1 MTAAPH
7 PSAPRGLRIERAAR
21 ALLADV
27 QARADRSAAG
37 RFGFEFLMFGL
48 KQAWA
53 CLFGAALLA
62 LLLLTHLAWPAYA
75 PLARYDALVL
85 AAVALQALMLATRL
99 ETLGEA
105 KVILVF
111 HVIGTAMEVFKTHV
125 GSWTYPEPSLLRIGG
140 VPLFSGFMYASV
152 GSYLARAWRLLDVRF
167 SGYPPAW
174 TTWAL
179 AAAIYVNFF
188 SHHFVVDLRYALFVV
203 TALLFV
209 RARVFYRPDRRD
221 RAMPVLLS
229 FLLVALFIWFAE
241 NLATFSHAWIYPAQR
256 LAWRPVQPEKLGSW
270 LLLLII
276 SWVLVASVQGV
287 RAPEPAPT
295 RVPRRRPGAAR
306 PAGVL

>member
-1 MTAAPH
+1 MSP
-7 PSAPRGLRIERAAR
+7 PSTRAPRRLWAESAGRE
-21 ALLADV
+21 LLASL

-48 KQAWA
+48 KQGWA
-53 CLFGAALLA
+53 CLFGAALLV
-62 LLLLTHLAWPAYA
+62 LLVGTHFAWPAHA

-85 AAVALQALMLATRL
+85 AAVAIQALMLATRL
-99 ETLGEA
+99 ESLGEA
-105 KVILVF
+105 KVILAF
-111 HVIGTAMEVFKTHV
+111 HVIGTVMEVFKTHV

-152 GSYLARAWRLLDVRF
+152 GSYLARAWRGLDVRF
-167 SGYPPAW
+167 TGYPPAW
-174 TTWAL
+174 TTWLL
-179 AAAIYVNFF
+179 AVAIYVNFF
-188 SHHFVVDLRYALFVV
+188 SHHFIVDLRWGLFAA
-203 TALLFV
+203 TAVLFV

-221 RAMPVLLS
+221 RSMPVLLA
-229 FLLVALFIWFAE
+229 FLLVALFIFLAE

-287 RAPEPAPT
+287 RPPQD
-295 RVPRRRPGAAR
+295 AAAER
-306 PAGVL
+306 